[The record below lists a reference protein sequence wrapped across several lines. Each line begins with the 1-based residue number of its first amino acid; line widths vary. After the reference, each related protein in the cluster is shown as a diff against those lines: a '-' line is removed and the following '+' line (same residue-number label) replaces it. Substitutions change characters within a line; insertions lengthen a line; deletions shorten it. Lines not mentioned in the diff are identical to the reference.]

1 MQLYFVHGVQ
11 IREVYPVT
19 SLKRAQEMLEVDPQ
33 LSDWDLDSGDGDVRA
48 AINKD
53 GGKGGNAVMNV

>member
-1 MQLYFVHGVQ
+1 
-11 IREVYPVT
+11 
-19 SLKRAQEMLEVDPQ
+19 MLEVDPQ